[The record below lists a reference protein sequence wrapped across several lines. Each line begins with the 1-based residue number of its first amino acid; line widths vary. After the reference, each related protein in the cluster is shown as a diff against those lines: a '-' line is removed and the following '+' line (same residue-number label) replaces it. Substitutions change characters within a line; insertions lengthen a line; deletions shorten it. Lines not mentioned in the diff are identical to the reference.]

1 MPNMLRTEYK
11 RAEISGKIRENIGK
25 KKLHTATEQL
35 DLWEMIGMSDR
46 KIITMKQCRDLRMM
60 IMELTRG
67 CMITQDEYRQ
77 LCVVIN
83 KILSRMEKEE
93 NERSKMD

>member
-1 MPNMLRTEYK
+1 M
-11 RAEISGKIRENIGK
+11 G
-25 KKLHTATEQL
+25 
-35 DLWEMIGMSDR
+35 DR
-46 KIITMKQCRDLRMM
+46 DMITMKQCRDLRMM
-60 IMELTRG
+60 IMELTRR

-93 NERSKMD
+93 NGRSKMD

>member
-1 MPNMLRTEYK
+1 M
-11 RAEISGKIRENIGK
+11 
-25 KKLHTATEQL
+25 
-35 DLWEMIGMSDR
+35 MSMDNE
-46 KIITMKQCRDLRMM
+46 KMITMKQCRDLRMM

-83 KILSRMEKEE
+83 KILSRMEKEG
-93 NERSKMD
+93 KQDGII

>member
-1 MPNMLRTEYK
+1 MGDR
-11 RAEISGKIRENIGK
+11 
-25 KKLHTATEQL
+25 
-35 DLWEMIGMSDR
+35 DMI
-46 KIITMKQCRDLRMM
+46 TVKQCRDLRMM

-67 CMITQDEYRQ
+67 CMITQDEYLQ

-93 NERSKMD
+93 KQDGII

>member
-1 MPNMLRTEYK
+1 M
-11 RAEISGKIRENIGK
+11 GDRE
-25 KKLHTATEQL
+25 
-35 DLWEMIGMSDR
+35 M
-46 KIITMKQCRDLRMM
+46 ITMKQCRDLRMM
-60 IMELTRG
+60 IMELTQG

-93 NERSKMD
+93 DQDGTI

>member
-1 MPNMLRTEYK
+1 M
-11 RAEISGKIRENIGK
+11 G
-25 KKLHTATEQL
+25 
-35 DLWEMIGMSDR
+35 DR
-46 KIITMKQCRDLRMM
+46 DMKTMKQRRDLRMM

-67 CMITQDEYRQ
+67 CMITQDESRQ

-93 NERSKMD
+93 NERIHKN

>member
-1 MPNMLRTEYK
+1 M
-11 RAEISGKIRENIGK
+11 G
-25 KKLHTATEQL
+25 
-35 DLWEMIGMSDR
+35 DR
-46 KIITMKQCRDLRMM
+46 DMITMKQCRDLRMM

-83 KILSRMEKEE
+83 KILGGMEKEE
-93 NERSKMD
+93 DQDGTI

>member
-1 MPNMLRTEYK
+1 
-11 RAEISGKIRENIGK
+11 
-25 KKLHTATEQL
+25 
-35 DLWEMIGMSDR
+35 MSDR
-46 KIITMKQCRDLRMM
+46 EMITPTQCGDLRMM

-93 NERSKMD
+93 DQDGTI

>member
-1 MPNMLRTEYK
+1 M
-11 RAEISGKIRENIGK
+11 G
-25 KKLHTATEQL
+25 
-35 DLWEMIGMSDR
+35 DR
-46 KIITMKQCRDLRMM
+46 DMITMKQCRDLRMM

-77 LCVVIN
+77 LCGVIN
-83 KILSRMEKEE
+83 KILNRMEKEE

>member
-1 MPNMLRTEYK
+1 MGDRDMIT
-11 RAEISGKIRENIGK
+11 IR
-25 KKLHTATEQL
+25 
-35 DLWEMIGMSDR
+35 
-46 KIITMKQCRDLRMM
+46 QCRDLRMM
-60 IMELTRG
+60 IMELTQG

-93 NERSKMD
+93 DQDGTI

>member
-1 MPNMLRTEYK
+1 MNNSKLIT
-11 RAEISGKIRENIGK
+11 IS
-25 KKLHTATEQL
+25 
-35 DLWEMIGMSDR
+35 
-46 KIITMKQCRDLRMM
+46 QCRDLRMM

-77 LCVVIN
+77 LCVAIN
-83 KILSRMEKEE
+83 KILSGMEKEE

>member
-1 MPNMLRTEYK
+1 MGDR
-11 RAEISGKIRENIGK
+11 
-25 KKLHTATEQL
+25 
-35 DLWEMIGMSDR
+35 EMI
-46 KIITMKQCRDLRMM
+46 TMRQCRDLQMM

-67 CMITQDEYRQ
+67 CMITQGEYRQ

>member
-1 MPNMLRTEYK
+1 MGDR
-11 RAEISGKIRENIGK
+11 
-25 KKLHTATEQL
+25 
-35 DLWEMIGMSDR
+35 EMI
-46 KIITMKQCRDLRMM
+46 TTKQCRDLRMM

-77 LCVVIN
+77 LCIAIN
-83 KILSRMEKEE
+83 KILSWMEKEE

>member
-1 MPNMLRTEYK
+1 MSSP
-11 RAEISGKIRENIGK
+11 
-25 KKLHTATEQL
+25 KL
-35 DLWEMIGMSDR
+35 
-46 KIITMKQCRDLRMM
+46 ITMSQCRDLRMM

-83 KILSRMEKEE
+83 KILGRMEKEE

>member
-1 MPNMLRTEYK
+1 
-11 RAEISGKIRENIGK
+11 
-25 KKLHTATEQL
+25 
-35 DLWEMIGMSDR
+35 MSDR
-46 KIITMKQCRDLRMM
+46 EMITIRQCRDLRMM

-93 NERSKMD
+93 KQDGII

>member
-1 MPNMLRTEYK
+1 MSN
-11 RAEISGKIRENIGK
+11 
-25 KKLHTATEQL
+25 KKL
-35 DLWEMIGMSDR
+35 
-46 KIITMKQCRDLRMM
+46 ITISQCRDLRMM

-93 NERSKMD
+93 DQDGII

>member
-1 MPNMLRTEYK
+1 MNEKLIT
-11 RAEISGKIRENIGK
+11 IS
-25 KKLHTATEQL
+25 
-35 DLWEMIGMSDR
+35 
-46 KIITMKQCRDLRMM
+46 QCRDLRMAM
-60 IMELTRG
+60 TELTRG

-77 LCVVIN
+77 LCIVIN

>member
-1 MPNMLRTEYK
+1 MSNSKPIT
-11 RAEISGKIRENIGK
+11 IS
-25 KKLHTATEQL
+25 
-35 DLWEMIGMSDR
+35 
-46 KIITMKQCRDLRMM
+46 QCRDLRMM

-83 KILSRMEKEE
+83 KVLNRMEKEE
-93 NERSKMD
+93 KQNGTI

>member
-1 MPNMLRTEYK
+1 M
-11 RAEISGKIRENIGK
+11 G
-25 KKLHTATEQL
+25 
-35 DLWEMIGMSDR
+35 DR
-46 KIITMKQCRDLRMM
+46 DMITMAQCLDLRMM

-83 KILSRMEKEE
+83 KILGRMEKEE
-93 NERSKMD
+93 NEK